1 MEAGEFDVLI
11 IGGGLIGLCSAAA
24 LGALGYR
31 VLVAEK
37 RAEGAAGNDRRVLAL
52 SEGSRLIL
60 NRLGIW
66 SRMADVTTITEIIVS
81 DQGNPTTVAL
91 RATECD
97 VPALGYVTP
106 FDHLMLALMQ
116 HLRTLNHVT
125 LRYDCE
131 ARLLDT
137 NDRSAR
143 ASLTGSSDEQVSASL
158 VVHAEGGSDSFARD
172 DTHKDYGQWAIVTEI
187 QTDLAQRG
195 SAREHFT
202 EHGPVALLPLREH
215 HSVIWTVPESE
226 RVTFLSM
233 HSAEFTHRLE
243 SCLGLQP
250 DTVREMGV
258 RAGFPLKLRKARR
271 TVETRAI
278 RLGNAAQQLHPV
290 AAQGFNLGLR
300 DVWALHECLW
310 ESPIDPGA
318 AVHLDRYARER
329 RQDREVSVWITD
341 SMVEVFGSRNPLLRA
356 SRGAALT
363 AFAKFKSLRAIL
375 AQRMMFGSR

>member
-1 MEAGEFDVLI
+1 MEAGEFEVLI
-11 IGGGLIGLCSAAA
+11 IGGGLIGLCTGAA
-24 LGALGYR
+24 LGELGYR

-66 SRMADVTTITEIIVS
+66 SRMTDVTAITEIIVS

-91 RATECD
+91 RAAECE

-106 FDHLMLALMQ
+106 FDHLLLALKQ
-116 HLRTLNHVT
+116 HLRALTYVT

-137 NDRSAR
+137 GDRSAR
-143 ASLTGSSDEQVSASL
+143 VSLMGSSEEQISASL

-187 QTDLAQRG
+187 QTNALSRG

-202 EHGPVALLPLREH
+202 ENGPVALLPLREH
-215 HSVIWTVPESE
+215 NSVIWTVPESE
-226 RVTFLSM
+226 RATFLSM
-233 HSAEFTHRLE
+233 HSAEFTDRLE
-243 SCLGLQP
+243 QCLGLQP
-250 DTVREMGV
+250 GSVQEVGV
-258 RAGFPLKLRKARR
+258 RAGFPLNLRKARR
-271 TVETRAI
+271 TIEPRAI

-310 ESPIDPGA
+310 ESPTDPGA
-318 AVHLDRYARER
+318 TAHLDRYSRER

-341 SMVEVFGSRNPLLRA
+341 SMVEIFGSRNPLLRT

-363 AFAKFKSLRAIL
+363 AFARFKSLRAIL
-375 AQRMMFGSR
+375 ARRMMFGSR